1 MSSNKDEL
9 IEAIEAIDLND
20 RNEILDD
27 LIALWER
34 SVRASHTFLTERNI
48 AEIKPQVAPAII
60 GISHFLVIREAGE
73 IVAFIGVEED
83 SIEMLFIDP
92 EMLFID
98 PVAWKKGYGRA
109 LIQYAIDTLD
119 AVYVDVNEDNH
130 GARAFYEALGFAM
143 FGYSE
148 TDGVGNPFPI
158 MHLKYS

>member
-1 MSSNKDEL
+1 MSSNKGEL
-9 IEAIEAIDLND
+9 IEAIEAIDQD
-20 RNEILDD
+20 KRNEVLHD

-73 IVAFIGVEED
+73 IVAFMGVEED
-83 SIEMLFIDP
+83 SI

-109 LIQYAIDTLD
+109 LIQYAIDALD

-143 FGYSE
+143 FDYSE

>member
-1 MSSNKDEL
+1 MSSNKGEL
-9 IEAIEAIDLND
+9 IEAIEAIDLDD

-60 GISHFLVIREAGE
+60 GISHFLMIREAGE
-73 IVAFIGVEED
+73 IVAFMGVEED
-83 SIEMLFIDP
+83 SI

-143 FGYSE
+143 FDYSE

>member
-1 MSSNKDEL
+1 MSAL
-9 IEAIEAIDLND
+9 IEAIAAIEAIDQD
-20 RNEILDD
+20 KRNEVLSD

-48 AEIKPQVAPAII
+48 AEIKPQVAPAIVA
-60 GISHFLVIREAGE
+60 ISHFLVIREGGK
-73 IVAFIGVEED
+73 IVAFMGVEED
-83 SIEMLFIDP
+83 SI

-109 LIQYAIDTLD
+109 LIQYAIDALD

-143 FGYSE
+143 FDYSE
-148 TDGVGNPFPI
+148 TDDAGNPFPI
-158 MHLKYS
+158 LHLKYS

>member
-34 SVRASHTFLTERNI
+34 SVRASHTFLTEQNI
-48 AEIKPQVAPAII
+48 ADIKPQVAPAIV
-60 GISHFLVIREAGE
+60 GISHFLVIREDGK
-73 IVAFIGVEED
+73 IVAFMGVEED

-92 EMLFID
+92 L
-98 PVAWKKGYGRA
+98 AWKKGYGRA
-109 LIQYAIDTLD
+109 LIQHAIDELD
-119 AVYVDVNEDNH
+119 AIYVDVNEGNH

-143 FGYSE
+143 FDYSE
-148 TDGVGNPFPI
+148 TDSAGNPFPI

>member
-9 IEAIEAIDLND
+9 IEAIEAIDLDD

-48 AEIKPQVAPAII
+48 AEIKPQVAPAIVA
-60 GISHFLVIREAGE
+60 ISHFLVIREAGN
-73 IVAFIGVEED
+73 IVAFMGVEED

-92 EMLFID
+92 L
-98 PVAWKKGYGRA
+98 AWKKGYGRA
-109 LIQYAIDTLD
+109 LIQYAIDELD

-143 FGYSE
+143 FDYSE
-148 TDGVGNPFPI
+148 TDGAGNPFPI

>member
-1 MSSNKDEL
+1 MSSNKGEL
-9 IEAIEAIDLND
+9 IEAIEAIDLDD

-48 AEIKPQVAPAII
+48 AEIKPQVAPAIVA
-60 GISHFLVIREAGE
+60 ISHFLVIREAGN
-73 IVAFIGVEED
+73 IVAFMGVEED

-92 EMLFID
+92 L
-98 PVAWKKGYGRA
+98 AWKKGYGRA
-109 LIQYAIDTLD
+109 LIQYAIDELD

-143 FGYSE
+143 FDYSE
-148 TDGVGNPFPI
+148 TDGAGNPFPI

>member
-1 MSSNKDEL
+1 MSSNKGEL
-9 IEAIEAIDLND
+9 IEAIEAIDLDD

-48 AEIKPQVAPAII
+48 AEIKPQVAPAIVA
-60 GISHFLVIREAGE
+60 ISHFLMIREAGQ
-73 IVAFIGVEED
+73 IVAFMGVEED
-83 SIEMLFIDP
+83 SI

-143 FGYSE
+143 FDYSE